1 MKLAPMTKLA
11 QICATNLEQ
20 MGRAQTALDNKI
32 LMLEAQLAFAKSER
46 LDVDHA
52 MQLMFQLRAKIPE
65 TAHEDY
71 MQWLEHVRA
80 DKEMRARQEDKMCV
94 AAVYKMK

>member
-20 MGRAQTALDNKI
+20 MGRDQMALDNKI
-32 LMLEAQLAFAKSER
+32 LMLEAQLAFAKSTRNDLEMA
-46 LDVDHA
+46 LALMVDL
-52 MQLMFQLRAKIPE
+52 QKKVPE

-80 DKEMRARQEDKMCV
+80 DKELRARPDDKC
-94 AAVYKMK
+94 APQPPTR